1 MFKIVITNPNQV
13 ELKISKLK
21 MATQSAVVEKRRNM
35 SENTPTDRRNY
46 VTTHSDRLFHNKGWL
61 SRREIFLGLVVKGE
75 GL

>member
-35 SENTPTDRRNY
+35 SENT
-46 VTTHSDRLFHNKGWL
+46 
-61 SRREIFLGLVVKGE
+61 
-75 GL
+75 